1 MFASPVWHFWIAV
14 VLMVPVVLSLV
25 ALVVGYLKT
34 VVNPKYP
41 GVDQERG

>member
-1 MFASPVWHFWIAV
+1 MFAALVWHFWIAV
-14 VLMVPVVLSLV
+14 VLIVPCVLALV